1 MSNRFSDL
9 FSQRRLL
16 WSLVLLD
23 LRKRYGAS
31 FGGFFWSVINP
42 LLQILVYTVVFG
54 YILAVNVG
62 GNESA
67 TNYGVFLFAGMLPW
81 IAFSEAVQKSSTVIL
96 ENKDLVKQVRFP
108 VMLLPVQ
115 VLLSSFLHELIALGI
130 FVVILVLIGQPPSPM
145 AAGLIFI
152 FPLQLTMT
160 LGLSLIVA
168 AFHVFYKDVGQFVAA
183 VLTLWFFATPIIYP
197 LALIPDW
204 MRGFFYANP
213 LTPLITTYRAAL
225 LGDEVMHLSSFFYLC
240 GFSFFIFLL
249 GISLFRRMQRDFA
262 DLL

>member
-1 MSNRFSDL
+1 MKRTLVAL
-9 FSQRRLL
+9 FGQRRLL

-62 GNESA
+62 GNEGTA
-67 TNYGVFLFAGMLPW
+67 NYGVFLFAGMLPW

-108 VMLLPVQ
+108 VIMLPLQ

-130 FVVILVLIGQPPSPM
+130 FIVILVLLGQPPPLF
-145 AAGLIFI
+145 AFGLIFI
-152 FPLQLTMT
+152 FPLQLMLT
-160 LGLSLIVA
+160 LGLAVIVA
-168 AFHVFYKDVGQFVAA
+168 AFHVFYKDVGQFIAA

-197 LALIPDW
+197 ISLIPEW
-204 MRGFFYANP
+204 LQRFYYANP
-213 LTPLITTYRAAL
+213 LTPLITTYRSVL
-225 LGDEVMHLSSFFYLC
+225 LGNEIPNFGAFIYMCVFAFVVFILGMTLFHRLSK
-240 GFSFFIFLL
+240 
-249 GISLFRRMQRDFA
+249 DFA